1 MAVRVRSHYW
11 WLYTWVLHWAPAIS
25 CGVARG
31 MNRYGSGHD
40 RANERPD
47 EMKLLELYLARV
59 LMGQILVV
67 LGVLAGIFAF
77 VTFIDQVSYLGT
89 GNYSVLDALRFV
101 LLSTPRITY
110 EIFPMAVLIGAIL
123 GLSLLALDSELI
135 VMRSSGVSIG
145 QITSA
150 VLKLG
155 LLLAFIALLIGEFLT
170 PWTETLAQRGRAQA
184 LEQNIEHKSNS
195 GLWMRDGGTF
205 VNVREVLPDLSLRGV
220 RVFQFDNSSQLRAL
234 VHAGRGYFSE
244 DFWDLDEVKQ
254 TLIDEQG
261 FTTVAKAP
269 KARWTTSVTP
279 QTMSVF
285 LVQPDQLSLMQLRK
299 YIAHLV
305 SNVQDT
311 RNFELAYWSKLNL
324 PFATAVMLLLAIPFV
339 FGSIRTDGMG
349 RNLFIGIMI
358 GIVFFAASK
367 ALGYIVLVYRLPPI
381 LGATMPTLTFAIAAG
396 LLYRRIP

>member
-1 MAVRVRSHYW
+1 
-11 WLYTWVLHWAPAIS
+11 
-25 CGVARG
+25 

-47 EMKLLELYLARV
+47 DMKLLELYLARV

-89 GNYSVLDALRFV
+89 GNYSVLDALRYV

-205 VNVREVLPDLSLRGV
+205 VNVREVLPDLSLRDV

-254 TLIDEQG
+254 TLIDKHG

-285 LVQPDQLSLMQLRK
+285 LVQPDQLSLMQLLTDL
-299 YIAHLV
+299 AQHGNTVLV
-305 SNVQDT
+305 TSHDVN
-311 RNFELAYWSKLNL
+311 LAARYASHC
-324 PFATAVMLLLAIPFV
+324 LLL
-339 FGSIRTDGMG
+339 
-349 RNLFIGIMI
+349 
-358 GIVFFAASK
+358 K
-367 ALGYIVLVYRLPPI
+367 LGYPLAFGDSQSVI
-381 LGATMPTLTFAIAAG
+381 TLENLKVCYECDFHLIYSENA
-396 LLYRRIP
+396 YDFFFPRVN